1 MSVIAVYSIK
11 GGVGKTTTAFD
22 LAWRFAAQGGHR
34 TLLWDLDIQGGAA
47 FMLGEA
53 QPRSPRA
60 AAAFRP
66 GGLLRQQVR
75 GTRFDRLFLLPA
87 DPSLRILPNQLAQMR
102 QRNRLDWLTD
112 FLSGEFRRIVL
123 DCPPALNEVSDQV
136 IAAADLIVVPL
147 PASPLS
153 MRALDAIRQE
163 LAHNHLRPP
172 PIMPVLTMY
181 DPRRAIHRETRA
193 TLAQDWP
200 VVPLSGYIEQTAV
213 RRAPIDT
220 FAPQCNGARALAGL
234 FEQVEAR
241 LAELQQGPDRGNRPV
256 PTRPVPTRMVPPRDP
271 AATAEGIPAH
281 LLSPPPEA
289 GPLLRAAP
297 RKRRFAGLRDA
308 VRRAL
313 QWVLRV

>member
-1 MSVIAVYSIK
+1 M
-11 GGVGKTTTAFD
+11 
-22 LAWRFAAQGGHR
+22 
-34 TLLWDLDIQGGAA
+34 
-47 FMLGEA
+47 
-53 QPRSPRA
+53 
-60 AAAFRP
+60 
-66 GGLLRQQVR
+66 
-75 GTRFDRLFLLPA
+75 
-87 DPSLRILPNQLAQMR
+87 
-102 QRNRLDWLTD
+102 
-112 FLSGEFRRIVL
+112 
-123 DCPPALNEVSDQV
+123 
-136 IAAADLIVVPL
+136 

-172 PIMPVLTMY
+172 PILPVLTMY

-256 PTRPVPTRMVPPRDP
+256 PTRMVPPRDP

-289 GPLLRAAP
+289 RPLLRTAP

>member
-47 FMLGEA
+47 FMLGES

-75 GTRFDRLFLLPA
+75 ATRFDKLFLLPA

-147 PASPLS
+147 PPSPLS

-172 PIMPVLTMY
+172 PILPVLTMY

-213 RRAPIDT
+213 RNAPIDT
-220 FAPQCNGARALAGL
+220 FAPHCNGARALTRL
-234 FEQVEAR
+234 FERVEAR
-241 LAELQQGPDRGNRPV
+241 LAELHQAPASP
-256 PTRPVPTRMVPPRDP
+256 RPVPTRMVPPPGERERSGPD
-271 AATAEGIPAH
+271 EVPAH
-281 LLSPPPEA
+281 LLAAQPESR
-289 GPLLRAAP
+289 PLLRPEP
-297 RKRRFAGLRDA
+297 RPRRLEKQRLSLR
-308 VRRAL
+308 RLL
-313 QWVLRV
+313 QWLLRV